1 MHFKPSQQLNACW
14 RTKGRADRRVSW
26 MPSVVQQYP
35 KSWKL
40 WEALS
45 WPSCSAVRFG
55 QKIGPSSRSR
65 PLIDKC
71 HPWNVRET
79 LCCSSKGLWAARAGM
94 SDQIPLRSTPR
105 SVHFLPSAISQ
116 FFLESWPRDT
126 SHMLIVLPPRHKKP
140 FQENCVYLLLLHGND
155 SWRENKEHFGGSVLL
170 CMNVL
175 SRERVCVLYD
185 DGTLNFV

>member
-1 MHFKPSQQLNACW
+1 MLTDERQS
-14 RTKGRADRRVSW
+14 RSKGVLDAVSGAAIPQI
-26 MPSVVQQYP
+26 METLGGSFLAVLFGRPV
-35 KSWKL
+35 
-40 WEALS
+40 
-45 WPSCSAVRFG
+45 WPTVW
-55 QKIGPSSRSR
+55 PSSRSR

-79 LCCSSKGLWAARAGM
+79 LWRSSKGLWAARGGM

-175 SRERVCVLYD
+175 SRERVCVCCM
-185 DGTLNFV
+185 TTRH